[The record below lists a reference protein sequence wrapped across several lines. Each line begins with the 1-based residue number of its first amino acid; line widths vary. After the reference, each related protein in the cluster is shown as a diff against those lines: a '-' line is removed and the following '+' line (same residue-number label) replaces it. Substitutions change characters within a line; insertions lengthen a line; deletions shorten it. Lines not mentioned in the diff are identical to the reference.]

1 MRNLL
6 PPCRPALILA
16 PMQDV
21 TDLAF
26 MRVLTKRSLPDWFV
40 TEYFRVHPDSKL
52 HRSLLRAIIENP
64 TDRPVFAQMIGDD
77 LPSLIRTATEL
88 ATYSIAGIDLNLG
101 CPAPIVCRK
110 NAGGGLLRNP
120 EALNRLLGSLRAA
133 IPGKFTVKTR
143 IGYAD
148 RAEFPRLLAVFQ
160 AHALDGV
167 TIHARTVKQGYHGAV
182 HSECVKLAVTT
193 LACPVV
199 ANGNIVDEATALA
212 YHQKTQAAG
221 LMVGRGA
228 IRNPW
233 IFDQL
238 RAAFEGSPK
247 PQPTHRDLLAYVE
260 HLYAE
265 IADSTSKF
273 SPTGH
278 VQRMKR
284 TMGYISHGLTSDFEF
299 NIRRCQTPVEFWAIC
314 RAHLDHDTPL
324 PITPP
329 ANSKLFSGFA
339 DLLRD
344 ALPFQVPFP

>member
-1 MRNLL
+1 V
-6 PPCRPALILA
+6 A
-16 PMQDV
+16 
-21 TDLAF
+21 
-26 MRVLTKRSLPDWFV
+26 
-40 TEYFRVHPDSKL
+40 
-52 HRSLLRAIIENP
+52 
-64 TDRPVFAQMIGDD
+64 
-77 LPSLIRTATEL
+77 
-88 ATYSIAGIDLNLG
+88 
-101 CPAPIVCRK
+101 
-110 NAGGGLLRNP
+110 
-120 EALNRLLGSLRAA
+120 
-133 IPGKFTVKTR
+133 
-143 IGYAD
+143 
-148 RAEFPRLLAVFQ
+148 
-160 AHALDGV
+160 
-167 TIHARTVKQGYHGAV
+167 
-182 HSECVKLAVTT
+182 T

-284 TMGYISHGLTSDFEF
+284 TMGYISHGLTPDFEF

-324 PITPP
+324 PLFAYWYWCSGSFQLNSYAIPR
-329 ANSKLFSGFA
+329 ANNNVEGFHWANPEIYNFLFSVDRGLFFWAPTILIGFLGIPILIKR
-339 DLLRD
+339 DKLLGSLVAVVLCLHIYICSSWWAWWFGASFGSRPFVD
-344 ALPFQVPFP
+344 MMPVLAIPLTFSVIRIKQVIGVYGTALLTVFLTGTSLMLMYSYWLGFIPFSGTTLEILTKLPSKFGY